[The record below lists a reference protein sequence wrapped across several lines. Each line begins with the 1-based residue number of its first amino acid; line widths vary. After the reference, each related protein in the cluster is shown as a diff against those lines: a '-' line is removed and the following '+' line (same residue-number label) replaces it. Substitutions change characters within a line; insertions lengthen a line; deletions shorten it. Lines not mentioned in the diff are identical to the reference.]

1 MHVVESYALFRDNEL
16 VPRHSRCISRTLP
29 RPSSP
34 RNRRLRNI
42 YFDWFLIAGWCFI
55 NCTTLLDSS
64 LVGLVINTLE
74 EEDDKSSRRSNRRSG
89 LETINLWRSQMLDN
103 NNNVFSKMANFSFSP
118 KPEYSEIK
126 LISLIGVSLY
136 VTRVN
141 RIGEY

>member
-1 MHVVESYALFRDNEL
+1 ML
-16 VPRHSRCISRTLP
+16 
-29 RPSSP
+29 
-34 RNRRLRNI
+34 
-42 YFDWFLIAGWCFI
+42 G
-55 NCTTLLDSS
+55 SS

-74 EEDDKSSRRSNRRSG
+74 EEDDESSRRSNRRSG